1 MNAMILKSAKSP
13 LVYKEVA
20 IPRISSQRVLLKV
33 NACGVCRT
41 YLHILDGELTQLKLP
56 LIPGHE
62 IIGMVVETS
71 NEVTRLKTGDLV
83 GIPWLG

>member
-20 IPRISSQRVLLKV
+20 IPWISSQRVLLKI